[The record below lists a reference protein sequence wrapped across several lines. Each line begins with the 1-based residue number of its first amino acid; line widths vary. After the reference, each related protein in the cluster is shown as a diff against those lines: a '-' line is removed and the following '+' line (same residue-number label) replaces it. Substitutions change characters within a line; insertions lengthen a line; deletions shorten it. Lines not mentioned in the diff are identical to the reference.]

1 MATISCG
8 HRASA
13 TARAKCPKLA
23 EVLGRKLSM
32 MSCALLVCGLIV
44 SPSVRFGQL
53 AQPPLSARMCS
64 PQPTARE
71 PSLLTEIS
79 TILEDRCG
87 GMFLE
92 EIRGEMVDA
101 FVLVS
106 GEPAPAA
113 GNFGDKPMP
122 KAEIGLE
129 QLSSTV
135 ERAVFG
141 HQSSPPRP
149 ARGRHSRHSAT
160 PDTPPLPSLPSLP
173 IGS

>member
-1 MATISCG
+1 
-8 HRASA
+8 
-13 TARAKCPKLA
+13 
-23 EVLGRKLSM
+23 M
-32 MSCALLVCGLIV
+32 MSCALLACGLIV

-53 AQPPLSARMCS
+53 AQPPLSAHMCS

-79 TILEDRCG
+79 TILDDTCG

-92 EIRGEMVDA
+92 EIRSEMVDA

-149 ARGRHSRHSAT
+149 V
-160 PDTPPLPSLPSLP
+160 
-173 IGS
+173 

>member
-1 MATISCG
+1 
-8 HRASA
+8 
-13 TARAKCPKLA
+13 
-23 EVLGRKLSM
+23 M
-32 MSCALLVCGLIV
+32 MSFAALVCGLIV
-44 SPSVRFGQL
+44 SPSVRSGKL

-64 PQPTARE
+64 PQSTGARE

-129 QLSSTV
+129 QLSSTLRGPSLAT
-135 ERAVFG
+135 RA
-141 HQSSPPRP
+141 RR
-149 ARGRHSRHSAT
+149 RGLPEAHHWPWVALHSAGASQSCSASSSAGM
-160 PDTPPLPSLPSLP
+160 LPQDRAK
-173 IGS
+173 G

>member
-1 MATISCG
+1 
-8 HRASA
+8 
-13 TARAKCPKLA
+13 
-23 EVLGRKLSM
+23 
-32 MSCALLVCGLIV
+32 MSFAALVCGLIV
-44 SPSVRFGQL
+44 SPSVRSGKL

-64 PQPTARE
+64 PQPTGARE

-106 GEPAPAA
+106 GEPAPAS

-129 QLSSTV
+129 QLSSTLRGPSWAT
-135 ERAVFG
+135 RARRR
-141 HQSSPPRP
+141 RP
-149 ARGRHSRHSAT
+149 ARGAPLAVSG
-160 PDTPPLPSLPSLP
+160 PPLCRGVTELLGLLIGWDAAARPGQRLSLARP
-173 IGS
+173 GH